1 MFIGPLFTSD
11 KHPWPRN
18 ARRYMEPLIQF
29 DLEWAGQLENVNLG
43 KGILQLWLGSCWS
56 EFKTH
61 EIRIIPKEDFL
72 PELLTPIPKVI
83 NRRYFGDN
91 SYFAGEEYSWLDKKN
106 EGAAVIMTQISKPKI
121 TWHRSLRDVLDD
133 LAYNMGDENATPIH
147 EFLEI
152 LPAKSPSPTPHF
164 FGICNPVQYDA
175 ADMPPCLL
183 ALESEGPYMWGDSGN
198 AQLFYLAEEDGT
210 TQFGFAWSC
219 T

>member
-1 MFIGPLFTSD
+1 M
-11 KHPWPRN
+11 
-18 ARRYMEPLIQF
+18 
-29 DLEWAGQLENVNLG
+29 
-43 KGILQLWLGSCWS
+43 
-56 EFKTH
+56 
-61 EIRIIPKEDFL
+61 

-83 NRRYFGDN
+83 NRCYFGDN

-106 EGAAVIMTQISKPKI
+106 EGAAVIMTQISKPKM